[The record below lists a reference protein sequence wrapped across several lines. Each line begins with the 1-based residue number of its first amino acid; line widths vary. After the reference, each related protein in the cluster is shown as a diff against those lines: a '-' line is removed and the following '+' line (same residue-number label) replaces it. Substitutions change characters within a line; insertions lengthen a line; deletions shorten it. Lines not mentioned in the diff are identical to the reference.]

1 MHATDQHVEQ
11 WSAWDTGL
19 SNMTDNPWT
28 AAMDGSWTGPAADAG
43 AERAQKLDVY
53 MEKFGDAAKTMK
65 TITEAQQAAD
75 ERWAQAPS
83 EADVRKAQALWLI
96 AKNSDASNTAALEK
110 EYLELKDKRE
120 SEEEAYKRACE
131 DTQKS
136 IEALELPDVP
146 DDSSGTGEKPTD
158 DDKDP
163 KDPTDDDGSDDEE
176 EDDGG
181 LDGSGD
187 DKPGSGEKGDDKP
200 TDPTSPKP
208 TDSPSSPNPSS
219 STKPDVTSPSTPN
232 PSSSETPHI
241 PVNAST
247 NLSSDSSASNAPSS
261 STPKVFPSTQQS
273 TAQPTMA
280 TAQPQQVMM
289 TPAQSAP
296 SSSTPASQQQ
306 PYRPSSPT
314 PSHSTS
320 TTQRDRTDDADPVG
334 LIGSPVP
341 VSHAVPVSH
350 TAMPNSMGSSS
361 GTSLSSANSGS
372 SGAPTAAP
380 AAGHGANPTP
390 NAPSGG
396 VGGVG
401 SPLGAG
407 SKTTTNTSGRTPAAD
422 QPNPDKTV
430 PPENISGDAADEE
443 RRRAAEEAELTK
455 RAMEIAARRAA
466 WDKAQGAA

>member
-1 MHATDQHVEQ
+1 MTATDQHVEQ
-11 WSAWDTGL
+11 WAAWDTGI
-19 SNMTDNPWT
+19 SNMGSNPW
-28 AAMDGSWTGPAADAG
+28 APALDGSWTGPAADAG

-53 MEKFGDAAKTMK
+53 MEKFGDAAKAMK

-75 ERWAQAPS
+75 ARWAQAPT
-83 EADVRKAQALWLI
+83 EAEVRKAEALWLI
-96 AKNSDASNTAALEK
+96 AKNSDATNAAALEK
-110 EYLELKDKRE
+110 EFLELKDKRE
-120 SEEEAYKRACE
+120 SEKEAYERACE
-131 DTQKS
+131 DTKTS
-136 IEALELPDVP
+136 VEALELPDVP
-146 DDSSGTGEKPTD
+146 DGSSGTDGKPTDD

-176 EDDGG
+176 DDGG

-187 DKPGSGEKGDDKP
+187 DKTGSGEKGDDKTP
-200 TDPTSPKP
+200 DPTSPKP

-241 PVNAST
+241 PVNPSRT
-247 NLSSDSSASNAPSS
+247 ELSSDSSASNT
-261 STPKVFPSTQQS
+261 TPKVFPSTQQS

-289 TPAQSAP
+289 QSTPSSAQAPAQQ
-296 SSSTPASQQQ
+296 PATQQ

-314 PSHSTS
+314 PSHT
-320 TTQRDRTDDADPVG
+320 TTQRDRDRDSVDPVG

-350 TAMPNSMGSSS
+350 TAMPNSSGTS
-361 GTSLSSANSGS
+361 GTSLSSANTA
-372 SGAPTAAP
+372 GAPTAP
-380 AAGHGANPTP
+380 AAGHGANPSP
-390 NAPSGG
+390 NAPAGG
-396 VGGVG
+396 VGGAPV

-407 SKTTTNTSGRTPAAD
+407 NKSATTSSGRTPAAD
-422 QPNPDKTV
+422 QPTPDKTV
-430 PPENISGDAADEE
+430 NNLSGSADDEQKRRDAEDDEIS
-443 RRRAAEEAELTK
+443 RRLQ
-455 RAMEIAARRAA
+455 EISDRRAA

>member
-208 TDSPSSPNPSS
+208 TSPSSTTPNPSS

-273 TAQPTMA
+273 TAQPSMA
-280 TAQPQQVMM
+280 TAQPQQVVM

-320 TTQRDRTDDADPVG
+320 TTQRDRTDDTDPVG

-350 TAMPNSMGSSS
+350 SPMPNSSGMS
-361 GTSLSSANSGS
+361 GTSLSSASS
-372 SGAPTAAP
+372 SGAPTAPTAAAP
-380 AAGHGANPTP
+380 GANPSPNTP
-390 NAPSGG
+390 VGG

-407 SKTTTNTSGRTPAAD
+407 NKTTTSSGRTPTYAAD
-422 QPNPDKTV
+422 QPSTPDKTV
-430 PPENISGDAADEE
+430 SGGSIGGSADDEQKRREMENEEITRRLQEISD
-443 RRRAAEEAELTK
+443 
-455 RAMEIAARRAA
+455 RRAA